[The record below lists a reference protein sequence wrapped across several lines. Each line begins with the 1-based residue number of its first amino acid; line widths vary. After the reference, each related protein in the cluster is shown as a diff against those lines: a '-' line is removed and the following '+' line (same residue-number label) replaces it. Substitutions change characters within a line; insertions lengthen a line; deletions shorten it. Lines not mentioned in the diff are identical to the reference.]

1 VGNITSD
8 RVGDM
13 ITRLRNANLVKTK
26 YVFIPKTKLTIQIA
40 KILCAEGY
48 VESFEEIEPL
58 PLYLRVTL
66 KYKGKKQ
73 DPYLTKL
80 MRVSKPGLRVYVNRN
95 EIPKVLGGIGIA
107 ILSTSK
113 GIMTDRQARAQ
124 KVGGEVLCYI
134 W

>member
-1 VGNITSD
+1 VGKMTSD

-13 ITRLRNANLVKTK
+13 ITRLRNGNLVKTK
-26 YVFIPKTKLTIQIA
+26 YVLIPKTKLTLQIA
-40 KILCAEGY
+40 KILADEGFI
-48 VESFEEIEPL
+48 ENFEEIEPL
-58 PLYLRVTL
+58 PLYIRVIL

-95 EIPKVLGGIGIA
+95 EIPRVLGGIGIA

-113 GIMTDRQARAQ
+113 GVMTDRQARAQ

>member
-1 VGNITSD
+1 MGNITSD

-26 YVFIPKTKLTIQIA
+26 YVLIPKTKLTIQIA
-40 KILCAEGY
+40 KILCTEGY
-48 VESFEEIEPL
+48 IESFEEIEPL

-73 DPYLTKL
+73 DPHLTKL

-107 ILSTSK
+107 ILSTSS

>member
-26 YVFIPKTKLTIQIA
+26 YVLIPKTKLTIQIA

-66 KYKGKKQ
+66 KYTFMKK
-73 DPYLTKL
+73 
-80 MRVSKPGLRVYVNRN
+80 VNFCTRGFW
-95 EIPKVLGGIGIA
+95 PF
-107 ILSTSK
+107 
-113 GIMTDRQARAQ
+113 
-124 KVGGEVLCYI
+124 Y
-134 W
+134 

>member
-1 VGNITSD
+1 VAKMTSD

-13 ITRLRNANLVKTK
+13 ITRLRNANLVKTE
-26 YVFIPKTKLTIQIA
+26 YVLVPKTKMTIKMA
-40 KILCAEGY
+40 EILCQEGFI
-48 VESFEEIEPL
+48 ESFEEIEPL
-58 PLYLRVTL
+58 PSYLRVCL
-66 KYKGKKQ
+66 KYRGKKQ

-95 EIPKVLGGIGIA
+95 EIPRVLGGIGIA

-124 KVGGEVLCYI
+124 KIGGEVLCYI